1 MDLRIRGGQEAR
13 RPSDAKHAASAA
25 HRKGFPVRRL
35 LTSLVTVVILLGLA
49 APVVLAAGPV
59 GPTSFDTSGFRLLA
73 DGTRVDT
80 GRVVISLDGP
90 VDVPAGESLDTLVVA
105 NGDATI
111 AGDVRHAVIVDGTLT
126 ATGATIGSLTVI
138 DATADLGPGTTV
150 TGNVSTLNGTVSTA
164 QGATVVE
171 SVRSFDAAIGAVAIS
186 FGLLMFVVVLGG
198 ALLVLVLALFLAGLA
213 ARQMRSTESLI
224 TREPGPV
231 ILAGIVG
238 AIVLPAIAG
247 LLIITVIG
255 APIGL
260 AMLFLVLPAMAFLG
274 WLVAAFWVGEWI
286 VARTRGGAPAERP
299 YLAAVVG
306 VIVLAVAGM
315 LPFVSMIAT
324 LFGFGAVVLATWR
337 VMRGRSMVAGPA
349 PTAGPGTG
357 GYPGPT
363 GPGSTPPTSGGSG
376 PSGGLLWDPTAP
388 TAAWPAPAPATP
400 AAWPAPADAPAAL
413 PAPAPAS
420 APAALPAPSAPAA
433 GGATTSPAADPSWPT
448 LPPAGASWQA
458 ATGEV
463 PAAPQASRNTALV
476 PITTPAAPGDLSTAA
491 DVAAPATDFA
501 GTQPAGGVA

>member
-13 RPSDAKHAASAA
+13 RPADAKHAAPAA

-49 APVVLAAGPV
+49 APAVLATGPV
-59 GPTSFDTSGFRLLA
+59 GPTTLGVPGSLLLA
-73 DGTRVDT
+73 DGARMDA
-80 GRVVISLDGP
+80 GRVVISFDGP
-90 VDVPAGESLDTLVVA
+90 VNVPAGESLDALVVA
-105 NGDATI
+105 NGDATV
-111 AGDVRHAVIVDGTLT
+111 AGDVRHVVIADGTLT

-138 DATADLGPGTTV
+138 DGTADLGPGTTV
-150 TGNVSTLNGTVSTA
+150 TGNVSTLNGTVNAA

-171 SVRSFDAAIGAVAIS
+171 RVRSFDAAIGAMAIT
-186 FGLLMFVVVLGG
+186 FGLLIFVVVLGG

-247 LLIITVIG
+247 LLILTVIG

-337 VMRGRSMVAGPA
+337 VMRGRPMAAGSA
-349 PTAGPGTG
+349 PIGGPGAG

-363 GPGSTPPTSGGSG
+363 GPGSTPPPSGGSG
-376 PSGGLLWDPTAP
+376 PSGELLWDPNAP
-388 TAAWPAPAPATP
+388 TAAWPAPAPAAP

-413 PAPAPAS
+413 PA
-420 APAALPAPSAPAA
+420 LPAPSAPAA
-433 GGATTSPAADPSWPT
+433 GGATTPPAADPSWPT

-458 ATGEV
+458 AVGGL
-463 PAAPQASRNTALV
+463 PAPSSTAGGPAP
-476 PITTPAAPGDLSTAA
+476 STAA
-491 DVAAPATDFA
+491 APADLPTAADLPR
-501 GTQPAGGVA
+501 TQPAGGLA